1 MGWILRRAGLALP
14 VILTGIMAASL
25 VEMALTSV
33 LIPVIGLGAYALSSS
48 LAPAGIALPG
58 ALWAA
63 LLAVLGALLALAAT
77 ALLLRRSVLTWLL
90 AHSGQ
95 SVPENIAA
103 QILRIR
109 DSVVEV
115 LRHRAAALT
124 LPTAGARLLQWG
136 ALLLAIE
143 AVGAEVPLLLTVAIF
158 ALGRV
163 LSLVPLTPGGA
174 GVTEAVGGAA
184 LVALGVGSAQAASAM
199 LLLLVTM
206 LLVPLVC
213 GGIAT
218 AAAFTTAP
226 ARRAR

>member
-1 MGWILRRAGLALP
+1 MALYDKLVSPADTSDMPDDVARDVPANGMKFIAANGLQNAGDQVINPKTVLPWLLTAQGAPGLA
-14 VILTGIMAASL
+14 
-25 VEMALTSV
+25 
-33 LIPVIGLGAYALSSS
+33 
-48 LAPAGIALPG
+48 IAL
-58 ALWAA
+58 L
-63 LLAVLGALLALAAT
+63 
-77 ALLLRRSVLTWLL
+77 
-90 AHSGQ
+90 
-95 SVPENIAA
+95 VP
-103 QILRIR
+103 IR
-109 DSVVEV
+109 ES
-115 LRHRAAALT
+115 LSMLPQAALT
-124 LPTAGARLLQWG
+124 PWVKRRAHRKSVWILGSITQGVM
-136 ALLLAIE
+136 ALIMALSAAVFDGMAAAVAILA
-143 AVGAEVPLLLTVAIF
+143 ALAIF